1 MGSDLRVSLPRPP
14 LTLLLGICALLAF
27 AAMATPAHA
36 EFGYLTE
43 FGQAGPDE
51 PLNGPRAVTVDLA
64 GSVYV
69 ADTNNNRVR
78 KSDANGQ
85 FIASFGPGSGGGELI
100 LPEGLAVDAQ
110 NNLYVADSGNARV
123 VEFSSGGRYLRE
135 FRHTG
140 TFGLT
145 NPSGVAVAK
154 DGRVVV
160 TDASNALLHVFGP
173 DGSHVNSLFLSSPAR
188 GVALTSDDVAVVAL
202 EGTSQIQ
209 LIGLDGRFENIFGG
223 VFNAPVGVAMDPS
236 GDFWVADTGNGR
248 VARFTRAGGGGITF
262 GSQSPNAAVDPADPE
277 RKIFASAH
285 LIAVDCRGNLYVP
298 DAGQNRVEKYGDPAT
313 PPPPCAPPPVS
324 VGETFDLELSGI
336 EVTQGTQTQ
345 TAKVDAVRD
354 LPAGGVAKYDG
365 VTLQRGGRTVVRVY
379 ANAIQG
385 PPGGLTGV
393 PVVLRGF
400 RNGTPLQPGV
410 LLPEGGPTVIVPRPG
425 PVGLSQ
431 RKDPLGAYTF
441 TLPWDWTT
449 ASDLTLEAE
458 VNPAGFN
465 PAVGGC
471 ATAECEVNDVR
482 RLQVPFTAT
491 ANILTL
497 PVLLSANGN
506 QKPRD
511 ADKAFNRVRDL
522 LPIGLAVEPYRA
534 VIDITDIVN
543 AARITEESCFLFI
556 CDETSRDITADDK
569 RHMALERLTDWADDV
584 EPRSRYFVVGLVPG
598 TLDGIMHGVVG
609 SDTQAVG
616 VLDAVRPITT
626 MTHEFLHGLGIKHAS
641 AACGGGAN
649 GQVGEDWPP
658 DQRGYLQGIGLDRA
672 AASGG
677 STGPYRLI
685 ADPVQAPRGVATDPD
700 PALSGAAYDLMSYC
714 AANNPEWNT
723 WISPRNWDRAAA
735 FLRPGQAETAR
746 PAATT
751 APASLVRLTATARHI
766 AVSGYVLPT
775 GQAVITRAQRVDG
788 APRAGAGPITV
799 IAFGADGAELSR
811 VAART
816 ATSSDGDLGPATTF
830 SAKLPDGPVVRVEV
844 QRDGVKL
851 ADVARSPAAPRL
863 TLLSPRAG
871 TVLGA
876 RPTVSVK
883 WRASDRD
890 PRAQLRI
897 QVEYSTNGRSFR
909 RVYDGPDKGS
919 AALPRG
925 LFTAANRARVR
936 VRASDGLN
944 ETVVTSPPLKSLGA
958 PPTVNLIAPA
968 PGRVRAD
975 AVVVGEVSAY
985 DDAGRRLTG
994 RSLKWMIG
1002 TRVLATGA
1010 RVSLLGLPA
1019 GRPTLR
1025 VVARDR
1031 RGRETTASVRLRVQ
1045 PVKPFFLTLKAPAKV
1060 TRRAKS
1066 VTLRVAST
1074 VAAVLRGAGR
1084 PVAVDRTARVVT
1096 VPVRPGSK
1104 PVKLTLSLRSGGLRT
1119 NAAVTIAR

>member
-1 MGSDLRVSLPRPP
+1 MTLPRPSLP
-14 LTLLLGICALLAF
+14 LLLCLCALFALAV
-27 AAMATPAHA
+27 AGPARA
-36 EFGYLTE
+36 DFGYLTE
-43 FGQAGPDE
+43 FGQAGGPDE
-51 PLNGPRAVTVDLA
+51 PLNGPRAVAVNLA

-78 KSDANGQ
+78 KSDANGT
-85 FIASFGPGSGGGELI
+85 FIASFGPGSGGGELL

-110 NNLYVADSGNARV
+110 NNLYVADSGNSRV

-135 FRHTG
+135 FRYTG

-160 TDASNALLHVFGP
+160 TDASNPNLHIFGP
-173 DGSHVNSLFLSSPAR
+173 DGRHLNSLFLPSPAR

-202 EGTSQIQ
+202 EGVSQIQ
-209 LIGLDGRFENIFGG
+209 LISLDARIENTFSGI
-223 VFNAPVGVAMDPS
+223 FNAPVGVAVNPS
-236 GDFWVADTGNGR
+236 GDFWVADTGSGR
-248 VARFTRAGGGGITF
+248 VGRFTRGGGGVSAF

-277 RKIFASAH
+277 RKIFASAQQ
-285 LIAVDCRGNLYVP
+285 IAVDCRGNLYVP

-324 VGETFDLELSGI
+324 LGETFDLEVSGI
-336 EVTQGTQTQ
+336 EVTQGTQTL
-345 TAKVDAVRD
+345 TARVDAVRD
-354 LPAGGVAKYDG
+354 LPAGGVARYDG

-393 PVVLRGF
+393 PIVLRGF
-400 RNGTPLQPGV
+400 RNGRPLQPGV

-431 RKDPLGAYTF
+431 RRDPLGAYTF

-449 ASDLTLEAE
+449 ASEVTLEAE

-471 ATAECEVNDVR
+471 ATPECEVNDRR
-482 RLQVPFTAT
+482 RLEVPFTAT

-511 ADKAFNRVRDL
+511 ADKAFNRVRDV
-522 LPIGLAVEPYRA
+522 LPVGLAVEPYRA
-534 VIDITDIVN
+534 VIDVSDIVN
-543 AARITEESCFLFI
+543 ASRITEESCFLFI
-556 CDETSRDITADDK
+556 CDETSRDITGDDK
-569 RHMALERLTDWADDV
+569 RLMALERLTDWADDV
-584 EPRSRYFVVGLVPG
+584 EPRSRYFVVGLEPG
-598 TLDGIMHGVVG
+598 TLDGVTHGVVG

-616 VLDAVRPITT
+616 ILDATRPLTT
-626 MTHEFLHGLGIKHAS
+626 MAHEFLHGLGVKHAS
-641 AACGGGAN
+641 GACGGGAN

-672 AASGG
+672 AGSGG
-677 STGPYRLI
+677 ATGPYRMI
-685 ADPVQAPRGVATDPD
+685 ADPVQAPSGVTTDPD
-700 PALSGAAYDLMSYC
+700 PALAGAAYDFMSYC

-723 WISPRNWDRAAA
+723 WISPRNWERAAA
-735 FLRPGQAETAR
+735 FLRPSQAETAR
-746 PAATT
+746 PAA
-751 APASLVRLTATARHI
+751 APASPLRLTATARHI
-766 AVSGYVLPT
+766 AVAGYVLPT
-775 GQAVITRAQRVDG
+775 GQAVISRAQRVDG
-788 APRAGAGPITV
+788 APSAGAPGPITV
-799 IAFGADGAELSR
+799 VAYAADGAELSR
-811 VAART
+811 VSART
-816 ATSSDGDLGPATTF
+816 SEPTDGELGVALTF
-830 SAKLPDGPVVRVEV
+830 SATLPDGPVARVEV
-844 QRDGVKL
+844 QRDGVKV
-851 ADVARSPAAPRL
+851 ADVARSASAPRL
-863 TLLSPRAG
+863 TLLSPRAR

-876 RPTVSVK
+876 RRTVAVR
-883 WRASDRD
+883 WRATDRD
-890 PRAQLRI
+890 PRAQVRI
-897 QVEYSTNGRSFR
+897 QVEYALNGRTFR

-919 AALPRG
+919 ATLPSR
-925 LFTAANRARVR
+925 LFGAATRARVR

-958 PPTVNLIAPA
+958 PPTVNLISPA
-968 PGRVRAD
+968 AGRVRAD

-985 DDAGRRLTG
+985 DDAGRRLSG

-1002 TRVLATGA
+1002 RRVLATGA

-1045 PVKPFFLTLKAPAKV
+1045 PVKPFFLAVKAPKRV
-1060 TRRAKS
+1060 TRRARS
-1066 VTLRVAST
+1066 VRVRVAST
-1074 VAAVLRGAGR
+1074 VAAVLRGAGK
-1084 PVAVDRTARVVT
+1084 PVAVNRKVRAVT
-1096 VPVRPGSK
+1096 VRVRPGSK
-1104 PVKLTLSLRSGGLRT
+1104 PLKLRLSLRSGRLRT
-1119 NAAVTIAR
+1119 NATLTIAR